1 MARKKLTIKID
12 KEDLRHKPRM
22 TLKASK
28 RHKDKKN
35 DYKRN
40 PKHKGKTG
48 D

>member
-1 MARKKLTIKID
+1 MARKKLTIRIK

-28 RHKDKKN
+28 RHKDLKN
-35 DYKRN
+35 DYARS
-40 PKHKGKTG
+40 PKHKKKKE